1 MFSPVLFYS
10 FCSIPFYYILSS
22 PFPCGQPTLPTGVL
36 RLAAYTPYR
45 SFETCYILNICFLPR
60 PLWTHHIHPRLRF
73 RRWDEFIPGF
83 LWIYFFRSG
92 PLRAS
97 FCSGLSSDFFPLLR
111 DLSVGPLSVETYFSR
126 IWFELFFFAPVLA
139 RFYSGFPSNLFSLVR
154 NACECKVRSWQ
165 NIFRILFDFFS
176 PLDRTLWIPTVLVW
190 ELYVPNHGSWQ

>member
-10 FCSIPFYYILSS
+10 FCSILFYYILSS

-36 RLAAYTPYR
+36 RLVIFWIYVFCPDL
-45 SFETCYILNICFLPR
+45 SELIIFIQDSDSGGETNL
-60 PLWTHHIHPRLRF
+60 F
-73 RRWDEFIPGF
+73 RVFFEFIFFAPDLCEPVSAPVFRPISFLCSGICPLDLFLLRHIFPGF
-83 LWIYFFRSG
+83 DSN
-92 PLRAS
+92 
-97 FCSGLSSDFFPLLR
+97 C
-111 DLSVGPLSVETYFSR
+111 
-126 IWFELFFFAPVLA
+126 FFFAPVLA